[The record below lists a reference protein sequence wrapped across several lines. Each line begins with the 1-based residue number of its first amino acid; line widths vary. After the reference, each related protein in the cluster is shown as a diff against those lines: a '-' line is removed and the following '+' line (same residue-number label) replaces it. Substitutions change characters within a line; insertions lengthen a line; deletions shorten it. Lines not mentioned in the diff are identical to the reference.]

1 MIKKFLYLI
10 CFIVVVAEVVFLKI
24 MHYGHAYFS
33 FEELP
38 AFGAIIGFM
47 GTLFIVIVA
56 KTLSKG
62 ITKRED
68 YYDE

>member
-1 MIKKFLYLI
+1 MTKKLI
-10 CFIVVVAEVVFLKI
+10 YSACIIFVIAEIVFLKI
-24 MHYGHAYFS
+24 MHYGHGYFS

-38 AFGAIIGFM
+38 AFGAIIGLM

-56 KTLSKG
+56 KTLSRV